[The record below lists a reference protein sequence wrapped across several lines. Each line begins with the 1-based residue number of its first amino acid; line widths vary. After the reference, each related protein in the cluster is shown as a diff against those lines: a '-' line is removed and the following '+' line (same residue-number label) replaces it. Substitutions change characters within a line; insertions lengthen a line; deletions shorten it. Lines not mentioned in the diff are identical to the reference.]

1 FKKSNKIKRV
11 KMILEEEPVSIA
23 QKIYRVF
30 AGLFIAVLVVML
42 IFTFIP
48 GDAEQSLLR
57 TITGQ
62 DQMTAGKVGD
72 ESIPVDY
79 FKAARLECY
88 YMFKQRYPT
97 IADDR
102 SMLENC
108 AFNQVKSLK
117 IDRVLGTA
125 AGYYVS
131 DLSIKEDISN
141 EARRIHSQSG
151 TSAGYASDEV
161 RSVDEIYRSILLS
174 VPMHYRQD
182 SVLSSDLYERFL
194 YTDVKETEEEQKV
207 RSELE
212 NVRISLS
219 YVSFSDE
226 ELSKLVGEIPAVTD
240 EEIKKEYDASIAN
253 KTIPMG
259 ADGKPQTLEI
269 RKAFIFNKIQTEAK
283 EKKLSELKA
292 KILSV
297 KGAENANLAAI
308 GTISGS
314 KIQELSKISLSSLNS
329 PNKDAKTELPKFLSS
344 STFLK
349 DITNMSFGKGKVGGP
364 YTDKD
369 KTFYVEFKELTID
382 SGNSVGK
389 TVALNDNGSN
399 KVRMFLYEIKQSL
412 NGIYPIQR
420 NDKSVE

>member
-1 FKKSNKIKRV
+1 
-11 KMILEEEPVSIA
+11 
-23 QKIYRVF
+23 
-30 AGLFIAVLVVML
+30 
-42 IFTFIP
+42 
-48 GDAEQSLLR
+48 
-57 TITGQ
+57 
-62 DQMTAGKVGD
+62 
-72 ESIPVDY
+72 
-79 FKAARLECY
+79 
-88 YMFKQRYPT
+88 
-97 IADDR
+97 
-102 SMLENC
+102 MLENC

-141 EARRIHSQSG
+141 EARRIHGQTG

-182 SVLSSDLYERFL
+182 SVLASDLYERFL

-219 YVSFSDE
+219 YISFSDE

-240 EEIKKEYDASIAN
+240 EEIQKEYDASIAN

-259 ADGKPQTLEI
+259 SDGKPQSLET
-269 RKAFIFNKIQTEAK
+269 RKALIFNKIQTEAK

-329 PNKDAKTELPKFLSS
+329 PNKDAKTELPKFLSR

-349 DITNMSFGKGKVGGP
+349 DITNMSFG
-364 YTDKD
+364 
-369 KTFYVEFKELTID
+369 
-382 SGNSVGK
+382 
-389 TVALNDNGSN
+389 
-399 KVRMFLYEIKQSL
+399 
-412 NGIYPIQR
+412 
-420 NDKSVE
+420 

>member
-1 FKKSNKIKRV
+1 
-11 KMILEEEPVSIA
+11 MILEEEPVSIA